1 MKILTGL
8 TEFFSVHTDYTKR
21 VFGLDLL
28 RALAIIFVIMGHGGW
43 ILQNA
48 HTNFPWIRLF
58 NGVDL
63 FFVLSGFLIGN
74 ILLHTFIDTESF
86 NVTTIWKFWTRRWFR
101 TLPNYYLIL
110 IVNIVL
116 VYFGIIHEDFSQFG
130 LKFFFFLQN
139 FSQPLYGFFWESWS
153 LSIEEWFYLLFPI
166 LLGILYFATKKW
178 KFSKRYIF
186 LIATC
191 LFILAPFLLRL
202 CIASHFTVDQFWLD
216 VRINKVVIYRLD
228 GIAFGLLCAYIQYYH
243 PYFWH
248 KIRNISFVIGLI
260 ICFFVV
266 YYPWQPNDF
275 STKVFKIL
283 INSIG
288 CALLLPK
295 FDSMK
300 TAPPKITKVFTHISI
315 ISYSMYLINLALV
328 SSVIRDHFAPTNPVS
343 AWSTY
348 LLYWVII
355 IVASTLLYKYYE
367 LPFLKLRDKIS
378 PKSA

>member
-1 MKILTGL
+1 MRIL
-8 TEFFSVHTDYTKR
+8 E
-21 VFGLDLL
+21 
-28 RALAIIFVIMGHGGW
+28 
-43 ILQNA
+43 
-48 HTNFPWIRLF
+48 
-58 NGVDL
+58 
-63 FFVLSGFLIGN
+63 
-74 ILLHTFIDTESF
+74 
-86 NVTTIWKFWTRRWFR
+86 RRWSR

-139 FSQPLYGFFWESWS
+139 FSQPIYGFFWESWS

-166 LLGILYFATKKW
+166 LLGMLYSATKKS
-178 KFSKRYIF
+178 KFPKRYIF

-191 LFILAPFLLRL
+191 LFILAPFIFRL

-228 GIAFGLLCAYIQYYH
+228 GIALGLLCAYFQNNH
-243 PYFWH
+243 SSFWH

-260 ICFFVV
+260 ISFFVL

-283 INSIG
+283 INSLG

-300 TAPPKITKVFTHISI
+300 TAPPKITKVVTHISV
-315 ISYSMYLINLALV
+315 ISYSMYLINLSLV
-328 SSVIRDHFAPTNPVS
+328 SSVIRDNFSPTSPIG
-343 AWSTY
+343 AWCTY
-348 LLYWVII
+348 LLYLII
-355 IVASTLLYKYYE
+355 IIAASTLLYKYYE
-367 LPFLKLRDKIS
+367 LPFMKLRDKIGW
-378 PKSA
+378 KNTRQN